1 MAAGDNQTLLSR
13 CNTHDPVGAQSVAQN
28 DLCSTLSDTI
38 NLLLYKRRHFLG
50 HAVQSLIQ
58 VSDFDI
64 VFPATE
70 RFQLRLY
77 YAAGHNYAGRFF
89 MILQY
94 LDVPFQLKTLSIIW
108 P

>member
-1 MAAGDNQTLLSR
+1 
-13 CNTHDPVGAQSVAQN
+13 
-28 DLCSTLSDTI
+28 
-38 NLLLYKRRHFLG
+38 
-50 HAVQSLIQ
+50 VQSLIQ
-58 VSDFDI
+58 VPDFDI
-64 VFPATE
+64 VFLAPE

-94 LDVPFQLKTLSIIW
+94 LDAPFQLKTLSIIW